1 MPNIR
6 NASSNIVC
14 ERRVNDKDPAIRCDI
29 CQVGI
34 RLKCNKFNHID

>member
-14 ERRVNDKDPAIRCDI
+14 EKRVNDKGAAIRCDI
-29 CQVGI
+29 CQIGI
-34 RLKCNKFNHID
+34 CVKRN